1 MKKGII
7 VLVAVLATALF
18 AFTANTV
25 SAHSVEKG
33 IVIRGTNLEVKHVNE
48 LRQVLTTTT
57 TTTTTVTTGG
67 TTTTTTTTIT
77 TTTVVDM

>member
-1 MKKGII
+1 MKKG
-7 VLVAVLATALF
+7 VLIFVAVLATTLF
-18 AFTANTV
+18 ASTANTV

-57 TTTTTVTTGG
+57 TTTTTITTGG
-67 TTTTTTTTIT
+67 TTTTTTT
-77 TTTVVDM
+77 VVDM

>member
-25 SAHSVEKG
+25 SAHSIEKG

-48 LRQVLTTTT
+48 HRHVLTTTT
-57 TTTTTVTTGG
+57 TTTTTTTITTGG
-67 TTTTTTTTIT
+67 TTTTIT